1 MITEHPQQLTLDDT
15 TEPVDIDTPPVLAAH
30 AWPTNAHLIADVA
43 HLGYLTDT
51 DRVIDP
57 TYGRGIWWQRWRPAD
72 LTAHDIRADGIDF
85 RDLPHP
91 SGRFDAAAYDPPYVC
106 VGGRRTTTVPDLHDR
121 YGLTDAPN
129 TPAELLDHIAPLRPP
144 TPKGTKAPWWPT
156 SPRMLAGAVRR
167 SSPALRVVGVAVDT
181 RRTGSARRITL
192 SPASDGSD
200 HYDGPPSVE
209 GRGLEREEEPGS
221 EKPRDPRVEPPSQP
235 SQPSL
240 TDDLC
245 DDADGPI
252 NFLTTVRKSQPSL
265 ADDLCDDCGYGPDDS
280 DDRDYCE
287 TCGGGN
293 PFS

>member
-129 TPAELLDHIAPLRPP
+129 TPAELQQLIADGLTEVVRVVKPGGVVLVKCQDYVSSGRLWAGTHHTLTHALALGCALADRLEHLGGTRPQP
-144 TPKGTKAPWWPT
+144 AGRRQVHARRNLSTLLVIRTPK
-156 SPRMLAGAVRR
+156 
-167 SSPALRVVGVAVDT
+167 
-181 RRTGSARRITL
+181 
-192 SPASDGSD
+192 
-200 HYDGPPSVE
+200 
-209 GRGLEREEEPGS
+209 
-221 EKPRDPRVEPPSQP
+221 
-235 SQPSL
+235 
-240 TDDLC
+240 
-245 DDADGPI
+245 
-252 NFLTTVRKSQPSL
+252 
-265 ADDLCDDCGYGPDDS
+265 
-280 DDRDYCE
+280 DR
-287 TCGGGN
+287 
-293 PFS
+293 P

>member
-129 TPAELLDHIAPLRPP
+129 TPAELQQLI
-144 TPKGTKAPWWPT
+144 
-156 SPRMLAGAVRR
+156 
-167 SSPALRVVGVAVDT
+167 
-181 RRTGSARRITL
+181 
-192 SPASDGSD
+192 
-200 HYDGPPSVE
+200 
-209 GRGLEREEEPGS
+209 
-221 EKPRDPRVEPPSQP
+221 
-235 SQPSL
+235 
-240 TDDLC
+240 
-245 DDADGPI
+245 ADG
-252 NFLTTVRKSQPSL
+252 
-265 ADDLCDDCGYGPDDS
+265 LCVDCGHGPDDS